1 MSVQCVK
8 SQIKTIKE
16 LLIFQ
21 PSQIIL
27 GKVFCIMHNIFLKDR
42 RCNLIWKLFLLKEE
56 EEDENEQRKNKN
68 RKSQLCIMYHF
79 K

>member
-1 MSVQCVK
+1 
-8 SQIKTIKE
+8 
-16 LLIFQ
+16 
-21 PSQIIL
+21 
-27 GKVFCIMHNIFLKDR
+27 MHNIFLKDR

-56 EEDENEQRKNKN
+56 EEEEDENEQRKNEN